1 MMWDIVP
8 REQSKNIFYR
18 CVQSNCANLI
28 EISVIKYISL
38 VFVGIVNNLS
48 PILTM
53 CLAYFTVKE
62 RFKFADILFIVVSL
76 IGVTLTT
83 IGIKDNKKKAE
94 EFHDK
99 GFENMKIIAVTSMML
114 VPLFSAWA
122 NVTNNLMKGLH
133 R

>member
-1 MMWDIVP
+1 
-8 REQSKNIFYR
+8 
-18 CVQSNCANLI
+18 LI
-28 EISVIKYISL
+28 EIAVIKYISL

-62 RFKFADILFIVVSL
+62 RFKFTDILFIVVSL
-76 IGVTLTT
+76 FGVTLTT
-83 IGIKDNKKKAE
+83 LGIKENKKKAE
-94 EFHDK
+94 EVNDK
-99 GFENMKIIAVTSMML
+99 GFENLMMIAVASMML
-114 VPLFSAWA
+114 VPLLSAWA